1 MSESPGERG
10 FVPVDH
16 GEHTPSD
23 EIGVET
29 NPCNDDSRQTQIL
42 AILDDPKDA
51 KKGRQKDMNSL
62 REVGVMTIVKRSSA
76 AGQRVE
82 QTRWVDRGNDGC
94 VKSSFVLSRVQACT
108 RAHSTLDVCTDTIDA
123 VSENNVGCE
132 FA

>member
-1 MSESPGERG
+1 MRFLERLC
-10 FVPVDH
+10 PH
-16 GEHTPSD
+16 G
-23 EIGVET
+23 
-29 NPCNDDSRQTQIL
+29 SRQTQIF
-42 AILDDPKDA
+42 AFLDDPKDA
-51 KKGRQKDMNSL
+51 KKGRQKEMNSL

-76 AGQRVE
+76 AGHRVE